1 MNSKSFLLLAAITM
15 MIFSAG
21 CIFSPDEGDDI
32 VGPPPPPPLAY
43 PGTRDILMENFQLIY
58 EDMDFDAFR
67 EMLHP
72 DYFMILQASTIE
84 QFPTVGPTIDLS
96 EELTMHRRMFSGDS
110 LFDPDTNLPIP
121 GISNIS
127 FDEFRQLGEWVTSPP
142 NDPIPNAESGTW
154 QVEFLFDRSGFKAF
168 SVKGQI
174 KFYATFRDSL
184 HEGLVQPYWQMIG
197 QKDETIDQ

>member
-1 MNSKSFLLLAAITM
+1 MKSKSFMLLVALTM

-21 CIFSPDEGDDI
+21 CIFSPDEGDDDNKPKP
-32 VGPPPPPPLAY
+32 GPTLAY
-43 PGTRDILMENFQLIY
+43 PGTRDILMKNFKQIY
-58 EDMDFDAFR
+58 EEMDYDAFR
-67 EMLHP
+67 EMMHI
-72 DYFMILQASTIE
+72 DYFMILQQSTITE
-84 QFPTVGPTIDLS
+84 FPDVGPTIDLA
-96 EELTMHRRMFSGDS
+96 EELRMHERMFAGNPVT
-110 LFDPDTNLPIP
+110 DPDGELVP
-121 GISNIS
+121 GITSIS
-127 FDEFRQLGEWVTSPP
+127 FEEFRQLGEWVTSPP

-154 QVEFLFDRSGFKAF
+154 QVEFLFARPGFLDF